1 MRISDVARKT
11 GLSISAI
18 RYYERRSVIRSPNRN
33 GRNRDYSEDDV
44 RVLRFVRNARSL
56 NIPVGA
62 IASILQR
69 PWQRGEMAEVI
80 AEHRQEVQSQ
90 IEALREV
97 DTALAHLENCTCEGV
112 LDCELGDGDD

>member
-1 MRISDVARKT
+1 
-11 GLSISAI
+11 
-18 RYYERRSVIRSPNRN
+18 
-33 GRNRDYSEDDV
+33 
-44 RVLRFVRNARSL
+44 
-56 NIPVGA
+56 
-62 IASILQR
+62 
-69 PWQRGEMAEVI
+69 MAEVI